1 MCEKMIDNV
10 ELYNEVLFKDIA
22 PKKNIVLIGMPGAG
36 KSTIGVLLAKS
47 LNYDFLDADLVIQ
60 QQYNKKLYE
69 IINEVGI
76 DEFLEIENN
85 VIFGIERCGT
95 VIATGGSAV
104 YGKNAMKHL
113 KDKGIVV
120 YLKLSCVEIINRI
133 SNITTRGIAMKKG
146 KTIFDIYEERV
157 PLYELYADIT
167 IDAENLSIEETVSK
181 VVDEIVNKS

>member
-1 MCEKMIDNV
+1 MDND
-10 ELYNEVLFKDIA
+10 VLIKGIA
-22 PKKNIVLIGMPGAG
+22 SKKNIVLIGMPGAG

-47 LNYDFLDADLVIQ
+47 LNYDFLDADLLIQ
-60 QQYNKKLYE
+60 KQYDKKLYE

-76 DEFLEIENN
+76 DEFLNIEDN
-85 VIFGIERCGT
+85 VISNIDRSGT

-113 KDKGIVV
+113 KENGLVV

-157 PLYELYADIT
+157 PLYELYADII
-167 IDAENLSIEETVSK
+167 IDAENLNIEETVSK
-181 VVDEIVNKS
+181 VVEEIVN